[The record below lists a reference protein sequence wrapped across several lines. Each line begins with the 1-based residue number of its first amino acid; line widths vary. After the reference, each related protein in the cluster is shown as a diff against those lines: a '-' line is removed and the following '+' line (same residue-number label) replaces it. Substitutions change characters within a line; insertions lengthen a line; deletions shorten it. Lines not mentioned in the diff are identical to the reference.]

1 MAFESLATPLG
12 VKPKAAGKP
21 KGFPVRRVLLAIVCA
36 GIAVFLTYAAIKSSR
51 RAGLPVA
58 VVPIERGEAVPMAD
72 RTPRVPVQEP
82 VPVAPAPDGARSS
95 AAQVETES
103 GVRVVRQNGGQAPG
117 ASVIRVP
124 DAAAPET
131 NRLALA
137 PAPDPR
143 ITERIPL
150 GLLPKVGADGAA
162 PRQLYARPFAAT
174 SKPRIAVV
182 LTGVGVSARTT
193 TDAITRLSGDFTL
206 AFAPYGRDLEAQVM
220 RARRDGHEILLQIPM
235 EPFDFPDSDPGPHT
249 LRASGATKENIERL
263 HWLMTR
269 FSGYVGLMNYMGG
282 KVLSTPQALQPVF
295 DEMSRRGLLFLED
308 GSTPRSV
315 AGDVGARTNLPV
327 LRADRAMD
335 PTGNSRP
342 IATLLQEAEAIAQR
356 QGRAIITVPALSA
369 NIEALINWEA
379 DLARRNIVVA
389 PLSAVLGARAP

>member
-21 KGFPVRRVLLAIVCA
+21 KGLAARRVLLAFVCA
-36 GIAVFLTYAAIKSSR
+36 GIAVFLTYAAVQSSR

-58 VVPIERGEAVPMAD
+58 VVQIERDKAPPVDNA
-72 RTPRVPVQEP
+72 PRVPLDEP
-82 VPVAPAPDGARSS
+82 KPAMPSPDGSRSS
-95 AAQVETES
+95 AQQIETES
-103 GVRVVRQNGGQAPG
+103 GVRVIRQNGGQAPG

-124 DAAAPET
+124 DSTAPEA
-131 NRLALA
+131 NRQSLT

-150 GLLPKVGADGAA
+150 GLLPKMGVDGAT

-182 LTGVGVSARTT
+182 LTGVGVSARST
-193 TDAITRLSGDFTL
+193 TDAITRLPGEFTL

-220 RARRDGHEILLQIPM
+220 RARRDGHEILLQVPM

-249 LRASGATKENIERL
+249 LRANGAAKDNIERL

-295 DEMSRRGLLFLED
+295 DEMAKRGLLFLDD
-308 GSTPRSV
+308 GTAARSV
-315 AGDVGARTNLPV
+315 AGDVGSRLNLPV

-335 PTGNSRP
+335 ATGNSRP

-356 QGRAIITVPALSA
+356 QGRAIITVPALAA

-379 DLARRNIVVA
+379 ELGRRNVVVA